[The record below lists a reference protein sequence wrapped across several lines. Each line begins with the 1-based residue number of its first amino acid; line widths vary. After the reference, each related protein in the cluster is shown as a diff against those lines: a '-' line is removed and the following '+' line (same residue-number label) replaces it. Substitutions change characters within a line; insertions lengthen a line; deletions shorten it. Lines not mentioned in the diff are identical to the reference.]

1 MDKDRLRI
9 KAQTHSA
16 CIEAAIK
23 GPTAGLYL
31 IDNQLLETRSYALMN
46 PVFPHDRLDRR
57 RLNGLAV
64 GRDRYQGKTSEKET
78 IGRIS
83 QKLDSA

>member
-23 GPTAGLYL
+23 GHTAGLYL
-31 IDNQLLETRSYALMN
+31 IDNQLLETRSYACN
-46 PVFPHDRLDRR
+46 ST
-57 RLNGLAV
+57 V
-64 GRDRYQGKTSEKET
+64 GQV
-78 IGRIS
+78 
-83 QKLDSA
+83 